1 MIQLVL
7 FVLVIALIY
16 AAKTAAILSKH
27 DEISEQSASFSWMS
41 IRPEDEAAAASWT
54 VEEKASGVSEALTT
68 RSSLSSLRH
77 AGSASA

>member
-16 AAKTAAILSKH
+16 VAKTATILSKH

-41 IRPEDEAAAASWT
+41 IHPEDEATAASWAA
-54 VEEKASGVSEALTT
+54 EEKASGVSEALAT